1 MEKDNKIE
9 EVKNNINTEKNPFHL
24 IKQKD
29 ILNDNP
35 IIKGLYNNIK
45 IETKKNKENLG
56 SLYNLLHSDYFNID
70 ISMEY
75 LNEKNNQGIIDEIVN
90 LIYTKYV
97 NDSFFYIPE
106 FCSLIYYK
114 DYYFPIKNYLL
125 DCCVDK
131 IKFSILVYWI
141 ISSNQMI
148 KKLMICY

>member
-9 EVKNNINTEKNPFHL
+9 DVKNNKNNEKNLFQL
-24 IKQKD
+24 IKKKD

-97 NDSFFYIPE
+97 NDSFFYI
-106 FCSLIYYK
+106 LIK
-114 DYYFPIKNYLL
+114 VN
-125 DCCVDK
+125 
-131 IKFSILVYWI
+131 
-141 ISSNQMI
+141 
-148 KKLMICY
+148 